1 MNNRAAPAWDG
12 SRIARG
18 RACRPSLPHNRLRDR
33 RGIAS
38 GSCKA
43 QARLVGRGAGLA
55 RGRRFRALDCRR
67 RDPGVSSTRSM
78 RRFSRIAI
86 VPSDTREAIEAGERL
101 GALYG
106 NVDPVEADVI
116 VALGGDGLMLQ
127 TLHRFMGSGKPIY
140 GMNRGSVG
148 FLMNEF
154 QVEGLLER
162 LD

>member
-1 MNNRAAPAWDG
+1 
-12 SRIARG
+12 
-18 RACRPSLPHNRLRDR
+18 
-33 RGIAS
+33 
-38 GSCKA
+38 
-43 QARLVGRGAGLA
+43 
-55 RGRRFRALDCRR
+55 
-67 RDPGVSSTRSM
+67 M

-86 VPSDTREAIEAGERL
+86 VTSDTREAIEAGERL

-148 FLMNEF
+148 VLINEF
-154 QVEGLLER
+154 QTDGLIER
-162 LD
+162 L